1 MKKGL
6 QARLGLF
13 AVLVMVVLG
22 CETVGSIITHL
33 SPSPDGRLLGV
44 LIQERLYCVDLG
56 SGEWREYETPPFTE
70 RRLTW
75 SPESTSIVFASDT
88 QGWDLYRL
96 DLEDGALE
104 VLAPHP
110 AKDCWP
116 LCGPRGDYI
125 YFVSHRGLKPDI
137 WALEVATGA
146 CQPLTDDDSREE
158 LLSVSRD
165 GRLLAFAACGPS
177 PSSPGRSTSS
187 IWTLTLQAGERS
199 CAARNLQE
207 VTDVGLAPNGRR
219 LAVASQNGLSTFAFV
234 DGRWQGEEALGPPE
248 ACAWSPDSTSLIWVH
263 EGRLFGRKLGG
274 RAKTKELFE
283 GAQNLASPVW
293 TTDGRLALAGL
304 APIAIGCGD
313 PIVMV
318 EPGRLDGSSSAP
330 ERWLVPPEE
339 CWNVVRAFY
348 QSNENPAGM
357 VRAFETQ
364 LAEDPEHPER
374 GFLGSEVCRA
384 HARAGRL
391 AAALKRYRELAL
403 DSVSE
408 AELRA
413 VYGMEHLLPQDLWTA
428 LEYFERLVSQACSE
442 QGSAEALQTY
452 SLELRKCHLLAA
464 ARLFKKQRH
473 TEALRYCE
481 RANDSLVSGHMALFF
496 LGDFASARAHFEEFQ
511 RTHTAE
517 NANEVLGHLE
527 GLRPREFES
536 LADTEAYLDRLFVLQ
551 NCPDP
556 ALRHYARAHEHLRSG
571 RPDRARD
578 EMQRFSASVPD
589 LVGQE
594 AVAQHL
600 AEFDAEVDSAKA
612 QAVLERALRDIEQV
626 RAGKAL
632 RRLDELE
639 GQELSGH
646 LVVLFDVVMAL
657 DRAGRAEEA
666 NDFLASIRLSETCSQ
681 AIWQAWAEPGG
692 RPFKDTFLGHLLLSV
707 EPEVILNC
715 KLDELPQW
723 MVERASAL
731 AETRRQAE
739 DYEAWRLMARVAAAR
754 NVEGLEELL
763 NWAREQEEN
772 ELASEG
778 DVGEVEDVVEPVL
791 LLLGNLYQNRRGR
804 RPNHGQLARAVD
816 CYAELSFSPWPSETG
831 SEPEELFQCLREEL
845 KRDPLCVRVWMD
857 AERALGRSRML
868 RGWPFRDQMSRLA
881 QDPRWKDLPDKLE
894 AQALSKYR
902 TLTSELLGSPLASAA
917 LYRLGEYEN
926 VVRGYPPTAPFW
938 GDALDEFVA
947 GFSRDGTY
955 WLAVKK
961 CEALKE
967 QLPEGA
973 ASRLDGEI
981 AHLLDECLGQSEE
994 TEQDEDGRAVAP
1006 EPGE

>member
-22 CETVGSIITHL
+22 CETLGSIITHL

-44 LIQERLYCVDLG
+44 LIQDRLYCVDLG

-96 DLEDGALE
+96 DLEAGTVE
-104 VLAPHP
+104 TLAPHP

-116 LCGPRGDYI
+116 LCGPRGEYI

-137 WALEVATGA
+137 WRLEVATGA

-187 IWTLTLQAGERS
+187 IWTLTLQTGERS

-207 VTDVGLAPNGRR
+207 VTDLSLAPNGRR

-234 DGRWQGEEALGPPE
+234 DGRWQEEEALGPAE
-248 ACAWSPDSTSLIWVH
+248 ACAWSPDSTSLVWVH
-263 EGRLFGRKLGG
+263 EGRLFGRKVGG
-274 RAKTKELFE
+274 RAKTKEMFE
-283 GAQNLASPVW
+283 GAANLASPVW
-293 TTDGRLALAGL
+293 TTDGRFALAGL
-304 APIAIGCGD
+304 APVAMGCGD

-318 EPGRLDGSSSAP
+318 EAGRLDGSSSAP

-348 QSNENPAGM
+348 GMNENPAGM
-357 VRAFETQ
+357 VRAFEVQ

-391 AAALKRYRELAL
+391 AAALKRRRELAL

-413 VYGMEHLLPQDLWTA
+413 VYGMEHLLPRDLWTA

-442 QGSAEALQTY
+442 EGSAEALQTY

-464 ARLFKKQRH
+464 ARLFRKQRY

-496 LGDFASARAHFEEFQ
+496 LENFALARAHFEEFQ
-511 RTHTAE
+511 RTYTAE
-517 NANEVLGHLE
+517 NAKEVLGHLE
-527 GLRPREFES
+527 RLRPREFRG
-536 LADTEAYLDRLFVLQ
+536 LADTEVYLDRLFVLQ
-551 NCPDP
+551 NCPDG
-556 ALRHYARAHEHLRSG
+556 ALRHYLRAHEHLRSG
-571 RPDRARD
+571 RPDEARK
-578 EMQRFSASVPD
+578 EMRWFEASVPH
-589 LVGQE
+589 LAGQE
-594 AVAQHL
+594 EMAQQL
-600 AEFDAEVDSAKA
+600 ARFDARVQSAKA
-612 QAVLERALRDIEQV
+612 RVVLERALRDIEQV
-626 RAGKAL
+626 RASKAL

-646 LVVLFDVVMAL
+646 LVALFDVVMAL
-657 DRAGRAEEA
+657 DRAGRTDEA

-681 AIWQAWAEPGG
+681 ALWRAWAEPGE

-715 KLDELPQW
+715 KLDEVPQW

-739 DYEAWRLMARVAAAR
+739 DYEAWRLIARVAAAR

-791 LLLGNLYQNRRGR
+791 LLLGNLYQN
-804 RPNHGQLARAVD
+804 HGQLARAVD
-816 CYAELSFSPWPSETG
+816 RYAELSFSPWPSEAG

-845 KRDPLCVRVWMD
+845 KRDPLCVRLWMD
-857 AERALGRSRML
+857 AERALGRSRIL
-868 RGWPFRDQMSRLA
+868 RGWPFRDQMCRLG

-917 LYRLGEYEN
+917 LYRLGEYEK
-926 VVRGYPPTAPFW
+926 VVREHPPTAPFW

-955 WLAVKK
+955 WLAAKK

-973 ASRLDGEI
+973 ASRLDREI
-981 AHLLDECLGQSEE
+981 TRLLDECLGQSEE
-994 TEQDEDGRAVAP
+994 TEQDEVGQAVSP
-1006 EPGE
+1006 EPDE

>member
-1 MKKGL
+1 M
-6 QARLGLF
+6 
-13 AVLVMVVLG
+13 
-22 CETVGSIITHL
+22 
-33 SPSPDGRLLGV
+33 
-44 LIQERLYCVDLG
+44 
-56 SGEWREYETPPFTE
+56 
-70 RRLTW
+70 
-75 SPESTSIVFASDT
+75 
-88 QGWDLYRL
+88 
-96 DLEDGALE
+96 
-104 VLAPHP
+104 
-110 AKDCWP
+110 
-116 LCGPRGDYI
+116 
-125 YFVSHRGLKPDI
+125 
-137 WALEVATGA
+137 
-146 CQPLTDDDSREE
+146 
-158 LLSVSRD
+158 
-165 GRLLAFAACGPS
+165 
-177 PSSPGRSTSS
+177 
-187 IWTLTLQAGERS
+187 
-199 CAARNLQE
+199 
-207 VTDVGLAPNGRR
+207 
-219 LAVASQNGLSTFAFV
+219 
-234 DGRWQGEEALGPPE
+234 
-248 ACAWSPDSTSLIWVH
+248 
-263 EGRLFGRKLGG
+263 
-274 RAKTKELFE
+274 
-283 GAQNLASPVW
+283 
-293 TTDGRLALAGL
+293 
-304 APIAIGCGD
+304 
-313 PIVMV
+313 
-318 EPGRLDGSSSAP
+318 
-330 ERWLVPPEE
+330 
-339 CWNVVRAFY
+339 
-348 QSNENPAGM
+348 
-357 VRAFETQ
+357 
-364 LAEDPEHPER
+364 
-374 GFLGSEVCRA
+374 
-384 HARAGRL
+384 
-391 AAALKRYRELAL
+391 
-403 DSVSE
+403 
-408 AELRA
+408 
-413 VYGMEHLLPQDLWTA
+413 
-428 LEYFERLVSQACSE
+428 
-442 QGSAEALQTY
+442 
-452 SLELRKCHLLAA
+452 RKCHLLAA
-464 ARLFKKQRH
+464 AWLFKKQRY

-496 LGDFASARAHFEEFQ
+496 LGNFASARAHFEEFQ
-511 RTHTAE
+511 RTYTAE
-517 NANEVLGHLE
+517 NANEVLGHLQP
-527 GLRPREFES
+527 LRPPEFER
-536 LADTEAYLDRLFVLQ
+536 LVAAEQYQEYLFLLQ
-551 NCPDP
+551 NCPEP

-600 AEFDAEVDSAKA
+600 AEFDGEVDSAKA
-612 QAVLERALRDIEQV
+612 QAVLERALRNIEQV

-646 LVVLFDVVMAL
+646 LVLLFDVVMAL

-681 AIWQAWAEPGG
+681 AIWQAWAESERSETQPGG

-715 KLDELPQW
+715 KLDEVPQW

-739 DYEAWRLMARVAAAR
+739 DYEGWRLIARVAAAR
-754 NVEGLEELL
+754 NVEGLEQLL

-816 CYAELSFSPWPSETG
+816 CYAQLSFSPWPSEAG

-845 KRDPLCVRVWMD
+845 KRNPLCVRVWMD

-868 RGWPFRDQMSRLA
+868 RGWPFGDQMRRLG
-881 QDPRWKDLPDKLE
+881 QDPRWKGLPDKLE

-917 LYRLGEYEN
+917 LYRLGEYEK
-926 VVRGYPPTAPFW
+926 VVREYPPTAPFW

-973 ASRLDGEI
+973 ASRLDREI
-981 AHLLDECLGQSEE
+981 TRLLDECLGQSEE
-994 TEQDEDGRAVAP
+994 TEQDEVGQAVSP